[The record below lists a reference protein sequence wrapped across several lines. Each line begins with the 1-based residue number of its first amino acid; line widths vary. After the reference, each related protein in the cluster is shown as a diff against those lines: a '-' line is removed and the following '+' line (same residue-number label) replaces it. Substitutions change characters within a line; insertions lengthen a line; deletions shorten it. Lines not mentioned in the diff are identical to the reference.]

1 MNVLKPFDVGITSN
15 EDAIKNLED
24 YNPLED
30 IVTGEGFEV
39 VRYDYDA
46 VNALIP
52 GYGFENMVEHKIID
66 FNEKRVSYLGLSSM
80 VLECLS
86 GEIGNLVEL
95 RRLYLG
101 GNSLSVLPVEVGNLV
116 KLECLDL
123 HDNELSVLPVEVGN
137 LVKLECLY
145 LSNNGLSVLPEIGN
159 LVELEYLGL
168 SNNELSVLPV
178 GVGNLIGLKKLD
190 LDHNNLSV
198 LPNELCDWL
207 NLCYLNVIHNPLS
220 DYSVVDKLKE
230 KGVEVYT

>member
-116 KLECLDL
+116 KLECL
-123 HDNELSVLPVEVGN
+123 
-137 LVKLECLY
+137 Y